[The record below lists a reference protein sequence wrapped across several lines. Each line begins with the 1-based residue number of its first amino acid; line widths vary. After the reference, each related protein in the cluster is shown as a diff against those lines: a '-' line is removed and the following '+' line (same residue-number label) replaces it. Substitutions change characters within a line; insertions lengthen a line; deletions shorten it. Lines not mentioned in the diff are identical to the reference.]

1 MSLQTRHKHLE
12 KVAGFTSPLSYF
24 VRRKVLKALPELK
37 AAKEQ
42 KEQAKEAAKLTYAQ
56 RRLQALENQNAETIA
71 FVENSPPLPPPYD
84 KTPAGK
90 LYDLVTEMPEPFVKA
105 SSLAF
110 HNELLIRLAA
120 HSGF

>member
-12 KVAGFTSPLSYF
+12 KVAGLRSVNPFF
-24 VRRKVLKALPELK
+24 IRRKVLKALPELK
-37 AAKEQ
+37 AAKKQREIE
-42 KEQAKEAAKLTYAQ
+42 KETKLTYGQ

-71 FVENSPPLPPPYD
+71 FVENAPPVPPPYD
-84 KTPAGK
+84 KSPAGK
-90 LYDLVTEMPEPFVKA
+90 LWDLVQETPEPFVKA

-120 HSGF
+120 HSGL